1 MFCFSLILIGIHVHD
16 VTYLGVVSI
25 TQTGSGRSYTE
36 KPFVSITRRATD
48 LRFATNSISL

>member
-48 LRFATNSISL
+48 LRFATNSVSL